1 VSASGG
7 ASSGGLLG
15 RGGVELATD
24 RGGELGQ
31 AAVALDAK
39 PFWASGRPAAVHRR
53 RGVHGVDLGRS
64 APRPD
69 AVEPAES
76 RARIAAARGGASS
89 RLAAAA
95 LPTSSPL
102 KVVMGGRI
110 NGDVERLPA
119 DTERRLE
126 ELERAGI
133 DGFDRSLPA
142 RRVALALLGTART
155 SA

>member
-1 VSASGG
+1 MTS
-7 ASSGGLLG
+7 
-15 RGGVELATD
+15 
-24 RGGELGQ
+24 
-31 AAVALDAK
+31 K
-39 PFWASGRPAAVHRR
+39 
-53 RGVHGVDLGRS
+53 
-64 APRPD
+64 
-69 AVEPAES
+69 
-76 RARIAAARGGASS
+76 AAAWRSQCS
-89 RLAAAA
+89 AAAPVA
-95 LPTSSPL
+95 AAGLTTSSPL
-102 KVVMGGRI
+102 KVVRGGRI